1 MASLGKNCPRPGESH
16 KCSDP
21 KLLLHVIPAAFS
33 AAPPLIGTLP
43 FVTTKRTDGTWESV
57 IQELLD
63 MRLVGYL

>member
-1 MASLGKNCPRPGESH
+1 MFRSQAAP
-16 KCSDP
+16 
-21 KLLLHVIPAAFS
+21 LHVIPVAFS

>member
-1 MASLGKNCPRPGESH
+1 MFRSQAAPS
-16 KCSDP
+16 
-21 KLLLHVIPAAFS
+21 HVIPAAFS

-63 MRLVGYL
+63 MRLVGYLYQYLMQ